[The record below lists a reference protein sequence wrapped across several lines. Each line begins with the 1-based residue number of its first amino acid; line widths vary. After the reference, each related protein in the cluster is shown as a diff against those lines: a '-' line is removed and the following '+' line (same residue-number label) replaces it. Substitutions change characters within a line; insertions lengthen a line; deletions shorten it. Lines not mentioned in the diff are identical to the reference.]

1 MSDEI
6 DEVVTIA
13 VMSNG
18 DESIRT
24 ITNEYEQSNTCWPH
38 LVEVFLEQLQ
48 GLGYK
53 FFATPE
59 EMVDVLEEYHQELV
73 CAECGG
79 CDEEKPIS
87 KDNTHIGDRIPDF
100 PRDPMKKYPY
110 TGMIKNKYGIT
121 IVEFTDH
128 NIGKC
133 VYTTGHEGNIMG
145 QVSSFW
151 DETLFEKV
159 SK

>member
-1 MSDEI
+1 MSEEI

-24 ITNEYEQSNTCWPH
+24 ITNEYEQSDTCWPH

-59 EMVDVLEEYHQELV
+59 EMVGSLEEYHQELM
-73 CAECGG
+73 CAECKG
-79 CDEEKPIS
+79 CEEERP
-87 KDNTHIGDRIPDF
+87 TVEE
-100 PRDPMKKYPY
+100 KKYPY
-110 TGMIKNKYGIT
+110 IARHKVDTSHKIVFIAPRTGYT
-121 IVEFTDH
+121 I
-128 NIGKC
+128 
-133 VYTTGHEGNIMG
+133 
-145 QVSSFW
+145 SSSEKRDINGFSQNW
-151 DETLFEKV
+151 AEENFEKV

>member
-1 MSDEI
+1 MNEEI

-24 ITNEYEQSNTCWPH
+24 ITNEHEQSDTCWPH

-59 EMVDVLEEYHQELV
+59 EMVDVLEDFHQELV
-73 CAECGG
+73 CAECDG
-79 CDEEKPIS
+79 CVEDKPAAEE
-87 KDNTHIGDRIPDF
+87 
-100 PRDPMKKYPY
+100 KKYPY
-110 TGMIKNKYGIT
+110 TGIIQNKDGVT
-121 IVEFTDH
+121 IVEFISKNT
-128 NIGKC
+128 GKC
-133 VYTTGHEGNIMG
+133 IYTIGHEGNVAG
-145 QVSSFW
+145 QISNNW

>member
-1 MSDEI
+1 MNEEI

-24 ITNEYEQSNTCWPH
+24 ITNEYEQSDTCWPH

-59 EMVDVLEEYHQELV
+59 EMVDVLEEYHQELI

-79 CDEEKPIS
+79 CEEEAP
-87 KDNTHIGDRIPDF
+87 TVEE
-100 PRDPMKKYPY
+100 KKYPY
-110 TGMIKNKYGIT
+110 TGIIQNKDGIT
-121 IVEFTDH
+121 IVEFTSK
-128 NIGKC
+128 NTGKC
-133 VYTTGHEGNIMG
+133 VYTTGHEGNFMG
-145 QVSSFW
+145 QTSDLW

>member
-1 MSDEI
+1 MSDEMEKI
-6 DEVVTIA
+6 
-13 VMSNG
+13 
-18 DESIRT
+18 SITVADTRGSCT
-24 ITNEYEQSNTCWPH
+24 RIITDEYEVSDTCWPH

-53 FFATPE
+53 FLATPE
-59 EMVDVLEEYHQELV
+59 EMADVLAEYHQELV

-79 CDEEKPIS
+79 CDDEYASEDRTIV
-87 KDNTHIGDRIPDF
+87 GDRVPDIP
-100 PRDPMKKYPY
+100 PDPINKYPY
-110 TGMIKNKYGIT
+110 TGMIKNKDGIT
-121 IVEFTDH
+121 IVEFTGH

-133 VYTTGHEGNIMG
+133 VYTRGHEGNLVG
-145 QVSSFW
+145 QISDLW